1 MEKKNVEPAG
11 FRGIVLSTNRVDLS
25 VIIDVDTLDELW
37 SQRLYQLLFLVNNL
51 SVVSI
56 FFFFLFSSSVTAPQ
70 GHPSPPPLPH
80 PGYQL

>member
-1 MEKKNVEPAG
+1 MELYC
-11 FRGIVLSTNRVDLS
+11 IVLSTNRVDLS

-37 SQRLYQLLFLVNNL
+37 NQRLYQLLFLVNNL

-56 FFFFLFSSSVTAPQ
+56 FFFLLFSSSVTTAPQ